1 MKNEDVSAIT
11 SDKTTTKSYRWIV
24 LVIIIAACV
33 LVGLFYS
40 LLQPTPHKIVMSV
53 GNNGGIYRAFA
64 TQYATALAKQ
74 GITLELHQSS
84 GAVENYQR
92 LRDPSSPY
100 DVALIQSGI
109 GDAREAPNLRLL
121 ASVSYEPLW
130 LFYRSNTPIDKL
142 SQLSGKRI
150 GIGIPGSGLHRLTLE
165 LLAACGTT
173 ASNAALIELSA
184 QNANNALRNGE
195 IDAAFFIGGP
205 DSLLIEGLL
214 NSDLKLMSF
223 SQADA
228 VVHKFPSLSK
238 IIFPRGAINLA
249 RDLPPA
255 PITLLSTT
263 ALLVVKD
270 SLHPSLIYALLDSA
284 FEVHGKPGFFSARG
298 DFPNQRIEDFT
309 VSDDARN
316 YFKSGKPFLQNY
328 LPFWLANFI
337 EQQFVLIVPLFAAL
351 FALLRAIP
359 YAIDHRTRSRLAHWY
374 GSIRRLDD
382 DIRITPHPSTPQL
395 VSWQHELD
403 SIDTTVHRLNLP
415 RRHFD
420 QIVALKLS
428 IHLLKDRIRRL
439 AESAPIE

>member
-1 MKNEDVSAIT
+1 MKNNDVT
-11 SDKTTTKSYRWIV
+11 SLAAEEATVKPYRWIALAIV
-24 LVIIIAACV
+24 TVICV
-33 LVGLFYS
+33 LAGILYL
-40 LLQPTPHKIVMSV
+40 LLQPAPNKIVMSV
-53 GNNGGIYRAFA
+53 GNSGGIYRSFA
-64 TQYATALAKQ
+64 TQYATTLAKQ

-92 LRDPSSPY
+92 LRDPNSPY

-109 GDAREAPNLRLL
+109 GDAHEAPNLRLL

-130 LFYRSNTPIDKL
+130 LFYRSNTPLDKL
-142 SQLSGKRI
+142 SQLTGKRI

-165 LLAACGTT
+165 LLAAGGTT
-173 ASNAALIELSA
+173 AANSALIEFSA
-184 QNANNALRNGE
+184 QNANNALRSGE

-205 DSLLIEGLL
+205 ESPLIESLF
-214 NSDLKLMSF
+214 NSDLRLMSF

-228 VVHKFPSLSK
+228 MVHKFPSLSK

-249 RDLPPA
+249 RDLPPE

-270 SLHPSLIYALLDSA
+270 TLHPSLIYALLDSA
-284 FEVHGKPGFFSARG
+284 FEVHGKPSFFSARG
-298 DFPNQRIEDFT
+298 EFPNQRIEDFT
-309 VSDDARN
+309 LSDDARN

-328 LPFWLANFI
+328 LPFWLANLI
-337 EQQFVLIVPLFAAL
+337 EQQFVVIVPLIAAL

-359 YAIDHRTRSRLAHWY
+359 YAIDHRTRSRLAYWY
-374 GSIRRLDD
+374 GSIQRLDD
-382 DIRITPHPSTPQL
+382 AIRITPHPSTPQL
-395 VSWQHELD
+395 VSWQQQLD
-403 SIDTTVHRLNLP
+403 VIDTTVHRLNLP

-428 IHLLKDRIRRL
+428 IHLLKDRLRRL
-439 AESAPIE
+439 AEAASTE